1 MPVLKPPAT
10 APDIGSS
17 QKKNFFHQFAEAQL
31 PKSDYK
37 YQHLEEN
44 EIRLLRLHAAESST
58 DTIVCSFKTVNL
70 HKLNQVYDALS
81 YTWGTE
87 EPTQK
92 IVLHTRWS
100 RSTATGAARLK
111 NAVQKLSADEHG
123 IMKSKVYVRPNL
135 EDVLRQFRGTD
146 SHQEDLFIWVDAMC
160 IDQDDEK
167 EKSAQVAKMAEI
179 YSKAR
184 DVLIWLGKEYNAS
197 NVAMGFI
204 PKILD
209 LEQSDLLISK
219 ASNRNQWIAFADLMK
234 REWFSRRWVVQEVAL
249 AKQRF
254 MYCGTKALNW
264 SDFERAVSFFT
275 DKVDTILAMF
285 TSSAEFRHNAK
296 ILEEIRALGST
307 AMVNITNDY
316 FHWGAD
322 GSFQRLS
329 SLEKLVASL
338 PMFESL
344 DPRDTIFGLL
354 SIASDTR
361 DWDGFSTQSSRSG
374 GSREQGRVELE
385 ADYTKTILEVFKDF
399 TAFCVRTSSSLDI
412 ICRHWAPGQFWSSNI
427 LYRIK
432 KKIANEQSEA
442 DPSVRALLEGGK
454 FSPMTEVPLPSWIG
468 LLSRS
473 PYGQPDG
480 GTKIRRAG
488 ESLVG
493 APDDPGQR
501 YRASRDTRPS
511 VLFGE
516 IDSSHDPSKPQQ
528 YDQGLTDI
536 AASR

>member
-1 MPVLKPPAT
+1 MKLDPLCVTGSMPVHKPPAT
-10 APDIGSS
+10 APTGLGSS
-17 QKKNFFHQFAEAQL
+17 QKKNFLLQFAEAQL

-37 YQHLEEN
+37 YQHLGEN

-70 HKLNQVYDALS
+70 NNLHQVYDALS

-92 IVLHTRWS
+92 IVLHTRWV
-100 RSTATGAARLK
+100 RSNTTGKARLK
-111 NAVQKLSADEHG
+111 NLAQKLSADEDG
-123 IMKSKVYVRPNL
+123 IIKSKVYVRPNL

-146 SHQEDLFIWVDAMC
+146 AHQEDLFLWVDAMC
-160 IDQDDEK
+160 IDQEDEK
-167 EKSAQVAKMAEI
+167 EKSEQVAKMAEI

-197 NVAMGFI
+197 NVAMSFI

-249 AKQRF
+249 AKHRF
-254 MYCGTKALNW
+254 MYCGNKALHW

-296 ILEEIRALGST
+296 ILEEIRALGAT

-316 FHWGAD
+316 FRWGPG
-322 GSFQRLS
+322 GSYHRLS

-354 SIASDTR
+354 SIANDTR
-361 DWDGFSTQSSRSG
+361 DWDGFSAQSARSR
-374 GSREQGRVELE
+374 GSREQGRVQLE

-399 TAFCVRTSSSLDI
+399 TAFCVQTSRSLDI
-412 ICRHWAPGQFWSSNI
+412 ICRNWAPSQFWSSNI
-427 LYRIK
+427 LHRIK
-432 KKIANEQSEA
+432 KKYASEQSEA
-442 DPSVRALLEGGK
+442 DPSVRALLEDGK
-454 FSPMTEVPLPSWIG
+454 FSPMTQVPLPSWIG
-468 LLSRS
+468 LLSQS
-473 PYGQPDG
+473 PYGVPDG

-501 YRASRDTRPS
+501 YKASGTTRPL

-516 IDSSHDPSKPQQ
+516 IDASDDQSRYHD
-528 YDQGLTDI
+528 
-536 AASR
+536 